1 MSHSTQIYLIWHTV
15 YDLLHGPGSAK
26 TYSSSLSLEPRF
38 EEDLLGDI
46 AALKEDA
53 TPEDRREGVEAIRAK
68 VSVAHATGLFGDTDL
83 ERINTE
89 LDKLIEGE

>member
-1 MSHSTQIYLIWHTV
+1 MSHNSQVQLVWHIV
-15 YDLLHGPGSAK
+15 YDLLRGPGSAK
-26 TYSSSLSLEPRF
+26 TYSSYLSLEPRF

-46 AALKEDA
+46 AALQEV
-53 TPEDRREGVEAIRAK
+53 TPEDRAQTVEAVRAK
-68 VSVAHATGLFGDTDL
+68 VFVAHATGLFGDTDL